1 MKEKEDRREET
12 SLNNRIIL
20 ASHSELAYG
29 LMKTTAFF
37 TGVQLEILE
46 QTDQESG
53 FSEKVRDILTSGTEE
68 NIIVFTDLYGGSVNQ
83 TFFRQLQNQSFH
95 LVTGMNLAVILECV
109 LASQIIDDEFLRQ
122 AVESARGQLYY
133 MNDLLSE
140 TDEG

>member
-1 MKEKEDRREET
+1 M
-12 SLNNRIIL
+12 NNRIIL

-29 LMKTTAFF
+29 LMKTIAFF

-53 FSEKVRDILTSGTEE
+53 FSEKVKDILTSGAEE

-83 TFFRQLQNQSFH
+83 TFFRQLQNHSFH

-109 LASQIIDDEFLRQ
+109 LTSQVIGDEFLRQ
-122 AVESARGQLYY
+122 AVESARGQLCY

-140 TDEG
+140 TDEEAER